1 MNHHTGQRLGDI
13 LSYIFMAIC
22 LLFFGGPLVWLVSM
36 SLRTR
41 KEAFLG
47 VARLIP
53 KMPTLDNFVAVLTN
67 ASFETYL
74 WNGLVLS
81 CLSALGVLIVA
92 APAAYAFSRFPLRA
106 KPAWMLAVLAFQMI
120 SPLVIMIPLYR
131 YMSWLGLLDSQ
142 FGVIMVYI
150 ALGVPLGT
158 WLLKGTI
165 DAIPRALDEAA
176 MIDGSNAWGIFQRI
190 ILPLASSG
198 LASVFIISVIGGWS
212 QFLVPFLLISTD
224 RLMPVSVGVF
234 NYQGSS
240 TDASTQLLAAACLIS
255 VVPAIIA
262 FLALQ
267 RFILQALTAG
277 AVKG

>member
-1 MNHHTGQRLGDI
+1 MPASSPARRSNEQAERP
-13 LSYIFMAIC
+13 A
-22 LLFFGGPLVWLVSM
+22 PR
-36 SLRTR
+36 LRTR

-53 KMPTLDNFVAVLTN
+53 QSPTLDNFISVLTN
-67 ASFETYL
+67 ASFLVYL

-81 CLSALGVLIVA
+81 CISAAGVLIVS
-92 APAAYAFSRFPLRA
+92 APAAYAFSRFRLRG
-106 KPAWMLAVLAFQMI
+106 KPVWLLSILAFQMI
-120 SPLVIMIPLYR
+120 SPLVIMVPLYR
-131 YMSWLGLLDSQ
+131 YMSWLGLTDTQ
-142 FGVIMVYI
+142 FAVIMVYI

-158 WLLKGTI
+158 WLLKGTM

-176 MIDGSNAWGIFQRI
+176 MIDGSSPFAIFWRV
-190 ILPLASSG
+190 ILPLSSPG
-198 LASVFIISVIGGWS
+198 LASVFIISVIAGWS

-224 RLMPVSVGVF
+224 KKMPIAVGVF

-240 TDASTQLLAAACLIS
+240 TDASTQLLAAACLVS

>member
-1 MNHHTGQRLGDI
+1 MRRLGDV
-13 LSYIFMAIC
+13 LSYVFMLIAFLFFAGP
-22 LLFFGGPLVWLVSM
+22 LLFLLSM
-36 SLRTR
+36 ALRSR

-53 KMPTLDNFVAVLTN
+53 QMPTLDNFVAVLTN
-67 ASFETYL
+67 ASFTLYL

-81 CLSALGVLIVA
+81 CASAAGVLVVS
-92 APAAYAFSRFPLRA
+92 APAAYAFSRFPMRG
-106 KPAWMLAVLAFQMI
+106 KPIWLMAILAFQMI

-131 YMSWLGLLDSQ
+131 YMSLLGLTDTH

-176 MIDGSNAWGIFQRI
+176 MIDGASPFAVFWGI
-190 ILPLASSG
+190 ILPLSSPG

-212 QFLVPFLLISTD
+212 QFLVPYLLLRTD
-224 RLMPVSVGVF
+224 KLLPVAVGVF
-234 NYQGSS
+234 NYEGSS
-240 TDASTQLLAAACLIS
+240 TDLSTQLLAAACLVS